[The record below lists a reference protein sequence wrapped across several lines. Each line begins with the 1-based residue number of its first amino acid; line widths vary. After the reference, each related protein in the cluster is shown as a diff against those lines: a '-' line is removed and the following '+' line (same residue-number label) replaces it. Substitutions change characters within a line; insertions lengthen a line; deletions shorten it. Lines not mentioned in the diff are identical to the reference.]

1 MGGHVRL
8 AVLKEGSRKSRSA
21 DSSRGRHDDGIVDG
35 GRASGRPQANRE
47 AKCAGTAALR
57 RVPHRC
63 GEERRTFAGT
73 FRCHRRAELK
83 MVREIRTNP
92 EPAALV
98 HKNMRNGAM
107 GAAGIPIPD
116 QTTIDGLVQA
126 LAVESTGATEWSVSR
141 SPAGVTASI
150 LREVPSSK
158 CDVEAYRLIALARW
172 RPRRVRFQWLGHRR
186 HSAEILLLPWMER
199 PGSFC
204 SGRQRSDGQR
214 KTA

>member
-1 MGGHVRL
+1 MPTAKQNALVRQHC
-8 AVLKEGSRKSRSA
+8 AVCHTDAAKN
-21 DSSRGRHDDGIVDG
+21 DGLSLEHFD
-35 GRASGRPQANRE
+35 AA
-47 AKCAGTAALR
+47 TAAPSLAAMLLSKLSGG
-57 RVPHRC
+57 VAL
-63 GEERRTFAGT
+63 E
-73 FRCHRRAELK
+73 
-83 MVREIRTNP
+83 MVREMRTNP

-98 HKNMRNGAM
+98 HKNMRHGAM
-107 GAAGIPIPD
+107 DAAGIPIPD